1 MLELNRYLEI
11 PLPEDVEKAK
21 WCGDF
26 DRALRLIHRK
36 LSEGK
41 LPFAARKRLE
51 LEEHIL
57 RRLPLDY
64 RYSEEEGLALL
75 REHIPDF
82 TREELQ
88 ELEDSGAIDWIYI
101 QGKPHFSS
109 SFYDTLEKVYPDI
122 ARRAGLPPAEES
134 KERKLLYDTVKKLE
148 ETGSAA
154 CRIRLRAHL
163 RVADSAFRPGEPLL
177 VHLPIPA
184 PAVNMENI
192 QILECSPQPARL
204 APEAAGQR
212 TVSFA
217 CAPQENPLFT
227 VEYQYDCR
235 AVYRP
240 LDPEKVSPLQP
251 DFDTQEQA
259 PHIRFTPFIRALC
272 KELSAG
278 ETNPLKLARKFYD
291 YCTTVVTYAFM
302 REYAT
307 LTQIPEYAGLGLK
320 GDCGVQALLFIT
332 LCRCAGIPARW
343 QSGLYV
349 TPYDVGCHDW
359 AMFYVAPYGWL
370 FADPS
375 FGGSAYRSGN
385 KLGHDHYF
393 GSLDPFR
400 MAANS
405 QFQWEFDP
413 PKAQLRADPTDNQRG
428 EAEYPDRGLAR
439 EELEESWELVS
450 WEEIP

>member
-1 MLELNRYLEI
+1 
-11 PLPEDVEKAK
+11 
-21 WCGDF
+21 
-26 DRALRLIHRK
+26 
-36 LSEGK
+36 
-41 LPFAARKRLE
+41 
-51 LEEHIL
+51 
-57 RRLPLDY
+57 
-64 RYSEEEGLALL
+64 
-75 REHIPDF
+75 
-82 TREELQ
+82 
-88 ELEDSGAIDWIYI
+88 
-101 QGKPHFSS
+101 
-109 SFYDTLEKVYPDI
+109 
-122 ARRAGLPPAEES
+122 
-134 KERKLLYDTVKKLE
+134 
-148 ETGSAA
+148 
-154 CRIRLRAHL
+154 
-163 RVADSAFRPGEPLL
+163 
-177 VHLPIPA
+177 
-184 PAVNMENI
+184 MENI
-192 QILECSPQPARL
+192 QILECSPQPARI
-204 APEAAGQR
+204 APETAGQR

-320 GDCGVQALLFIT
+320 G
-332 LCRCAGIPARW
+332 
-343 QSGLYV
+343 GLRRTGAAVHHPVPVRGYPRPV
-349 TPYDVGCHDW
+349 AVGLVRH
-359 AMFYVAPYGWL
+359 PL
-370 FADPS
+370 RRRLP
-375 FGGSAYRSGN
+375 R
-385 KLGHDHYF
+385 LGHFLCGPLRLALRRPLLRRVRLPVREQAGPRPLLRQPGPLPH
-393 GSLDPFR
+393 GRQLPVPVGVRS
-400 MAANS
+400 
-405 QFQWEFDP
+405 

>member
-192 QILECSPQPARL
+192 QILECSPQPARI
-204 APEAAGQR
+204 APETAGQR
-212 TVSFA
+212 TVSFS

-359 AMFYVAPYGWL
+359 AIFYVAPYGWL

>member
-192 QILECSPQPARL
+192 QILECSPQPARI
-204 APEAAGQR
+204 APETAGQR
-212 TVSFA
+212 TVSFS

-413 PKAQLRADPTDNQRG
+413 PKAHLRADPTDNQRG

>member
-134 KERKLLYDTVKKLE
+134 KERKLLYDTVRKLE

-192 QILECSPQPARL
+192 QILECSPQPARI
-204 APEAAGQR
+204 APETAGQR

-217 CAPQENPLFT
+217 CASQENPLFT

-450 WEEIP
+450 WEELP

>member
-148 ETGSAA
+148 ETGSSA
-154 CRIRLRAHL
+154 CRIRLRARL

-192 QILECSPQPARL
+192 QILECSPQPARI
-204 APEAAGQR
+204 APETAGQR
-212 TVSFA
+212 TVSFS

>member
-82 TREELQ
+82 TQEELQ

-192 QILECSPQPARL
+192 QILECSPQPARI
-204 APEAAGQR
+204 APETAGQR
-212 TVSFA
+212 TVSFS

>member
-154 CRIRLRAHL
+154 SRIRLRAHL

-192 QILECSPQPARL
+192 QILECSPQPARI
-204 APEAAGQR
+204 APETAGQR

-259 PHIRFTPFIRALC
+259 PH
-272 KELSAG
+272 S
-278 ETNPLKLARKFYD
+278 
-291 YCTTVVTYAFM
+291 
-302 REYAT
+302 
-307 LTQIPEYAGLGLK
+307 
-320 GDCGVQALLFIT
+320 
-332 LCRCAGIPARW
+332 CR
-343 QSGLYV
+343 
-349 TPYDVGCHDW
+349 
-359 AMFYVAPYGWL
+359 
-370 FADPS
+370 PS
-375 FGGSAYRSGN
+375 
-385 KLGHDHYF
+385 
-393 GSLDPFR
+393 
-400 MAANS
+400 
-405 QFQWEFDP
+405 
-413 PKAQLRADPTDNQRG
+413 
-428 EAEYPDRGLAR
+428 
-439 EELEESWELVS
+439 
-450 WEEIP
+450 

>member
-134 KERKLLYDTVKKLE
+134 KERKLLYDTVVKLE

-154 CRIRLRAHL
+154 SRIRLRARL

-192 QILECSPQPARL
+192 QILECSPQPVRI
-204 APEAAGQR
+204 APETAGQR

-235 AVYRP
+235 AVYSP

>member
-154 CRIRLRAHL
+154 CRIRLRARL

-184 PAVNMENI
+184 PAVNIENI
-192 QILECSPQPARL
+192 QILECSPQPARI
-204 APEAAGQR
+204 APETAGQR
-212 TVSFA
+212 TVSFS

>member
-192 QILECSPQPARL
+192 QILECSPQPARI
-204 APEAAGQR
+204 APETAGQR
-212 TVSFA
+212 TVSFS

>member
-101 QGKPHFSS
+101 QGRPHFSS

-192 QILECSPQPARL
+192 QILECSPQPARI
-204 APEAAGQR
+204 APETAGQR
-212 TVSFA
+212 TVSFS

-349 TPYDVGCHDW
+349 TSYDVGCHDW

>member
-154 CRIRLRAHL
+154 CRIRLRARL

-192 QILECSPQPARL
+192 QILECSPQPARI
-204 APEAAGQR
+204 APETAGQR
-212 TVSFA
+212 TVSFS

>member
-154 CRIRLRAHL
+154 CRIRLRAQL

-192 QILECSPQPARL
+192 QILECSPQPARI
-204 APEAAGQR
+204 APETAGQR

-359 AMFYVAPYGWL
+359 AMFYVVPYGWL

>member
-154 CRIRLRAHL
+154 SRIRLRAHL

-192 QILECSPQPARL
+192 QILECSPQPARI
-204 APEAAGQR
+204 APETAGQR

-332 LCRCAGIPARW
+332 LCRCAGIPAQW

>member
-192 QILECSPQPARL
+192 QILECSPQPARI
-204 APEAAGQR
+204 APETAGQR

-349 TPYDVGCHDW
+349 TSYDVGCHDW

>member
-134 KERKLLYDTVKKLE
+134 KERKLLYDTVRKLE

-192 QILECSPQPARL
+192 QILECSPQPARI
-204 APEAAGQR
+204 APETAGQR
-212 TVSFA
+212 TVSFS

-450 WEEIP
+450 WEELP

>member
-134 KERKLLYDTVKKLE
+134 KERKLLYDTVRKLE

-192 QILECSPQPARL
+192 QILECSPQPARI
-204 APEAAGQR
+204 APETAGQR
-212 TVSFA
+212 TVSFS

>member
-192 QILECSPQPARL
+192 QILECSPQPARI
-204 APEAAGQR
+204 APETAGQR
-212 TVSFA
+212 TVSFS

-227 VEYQYDCR
+227 VEYQYDCP

-413 PKAQLRADPTDNQRG
+413 PKTQLRADPTDNQRG

>member
-134 KERKLLYDTVKKLE
+134 KERKLLYDTVRKLE

-154 CRIRLRAHL
+154 SRIRLRARL

-192 QILECSPQPARL
+192 QILECSPQPARI
-204 APEAAGQR
+204 APETAGQR
-212 TVSFA
+212 TVSFS

-278 ETNPLKLARKFYD
+278 ETNPFKLARKFYD

>member
-192 QILECSPQPARL
+192 QILECSPQPARI
-204 APEAAGQR
+204 APETAGQR
-212 TVSFA
+212 TVSFS

-240 LDPEKVSPLQP
+240 LAPEKVSPLQP

>member
-122 ARRAGLPPAEES
+122 ARRAGLPSAEES

-148 ETGSAA
+148 ETGSSA

-192 QILECSPQPARL
+192 QILECSPQPARI
-204 APEAAGQR
+204 APETAGQR
-212 TVSFA
+212 TVSFS

>member
-192 QILECSPQPARL
+192 QILECSPQPARI
-204 APEAAGQR
+204 APETAGQR
-212 TVSFA
+212 TVSFS

-450 WEEIP
+450 WEELP